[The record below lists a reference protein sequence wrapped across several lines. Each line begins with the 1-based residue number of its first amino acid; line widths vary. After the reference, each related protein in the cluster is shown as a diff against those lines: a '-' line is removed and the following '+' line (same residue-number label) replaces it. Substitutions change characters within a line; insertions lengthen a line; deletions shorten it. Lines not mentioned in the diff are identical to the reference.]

1 MFISFSDS
9 FIPYSA
15 WYKLCP
21 WMSLFKLL
29 AQKRCEPRV
38 MQKQASTTSPVL
50 FCCHTNIEFLLK
62 EGDVQLFH
70 CHDSC
75 GISSVCSCR
84 TPSPIASGCRKKPSA
99 NPTKVFALRSIRYV
113 FWLHQTRCDGKKKNG
128 RCDSLQLLCSCCLF
142 VGPYSTRSKLE
153 LKIATSTFE
162 WEATTFCSYEIEQ
175 KAKQPKQ
182 AVHSHG
188 HWLIDPFFCRSIGAS
203 SARGA
208 TVSPPP
214 QPILFVLQSRMKN
227 NCITSRNCPIR
238 MWPSGVCFKR
248 LFRSMFRAP
257 LSRKTKTRNLDE
269 SLSPK
274 SKIPAILKVG
284 TSATKNYPPWN

>member
-84 TPSPIASGCRKKPSA
+84 TPSPIASGCRKNHLSIQPRCSCWG
-99 NPTKVFALRSIRYV
+99 PHDMCFGFTKHDARCKKR
-113 FWLHQTRCDGKKKNG
+113 TAECDG
-128 RCDSLQLLCSCCLF
+128 LQLLCSCCLF

-153 LKIATSTFE
+153 LKIATSTFA
-162 WEATTFCSYEIEQ
+162 WEATTFCRYEIEP

-182 AVHSHG
+182 SR
-188 HWLIDPFFCRSIGAS
+188 PFTRSLTHRPLFLSLYWSFFSTRSNRFAPS
-203 SARGA
+203 STHTLCPAK
-208 TVSPPP
+208 
-214 QPILFVLQSRMKN
+214 QNEKH
-227 NCITSRNCPIR
+227 CITSRNCPIR
-238 MWPSGVCFKR
+238 MWDSGVCFKR

-257 LSRKTKTRNLDE
+257 LSRKTKTRNLFQG
-269 SLSPK
+269 SVLTNPFRQSRRSQPY
-274 SKIPAILKVG
+274 
-284 TSATKNYPPWN
+284 T

>member
-113 FWLHQTRCDGKKKNG
+113 FWLHQTRCDGKKRTADAIVYSYFAAVASLLDPTLLALSLNWKLPHQPLNE
-128 RCDSLQLLCSCCLF
+128 RPPLFAATKLNKRQNNQNKPSIHTVIDSLTPFFVALLELLQHAEQPF
-142 VGPYSTRSKLE
+142 RPLLNPYSLSCKAEWKT
-153 LKIATSTFE
+153 IA
-162 WEATTFCSYEIEQ
+162 
-175 KAKQPKQ
+175 
-182 AVHSHG
+182 
-188 HWLIDPFFCRSIGAS
+188 
-203 SARGA
+203 
-208 TVSPPP
+208 
-214 QPILFVLQSRMKN
+214 
-227 NCITSRNCPIR
+227 
-238 MWPSGVCFKR
+238 
-248 LFRSMFRAP
+248 
-257 LSRKTKTRNLDE
+257 
-269 SLSPK
+269 
-274 SKIPAILKVG
+274 
-284 TSATKNYPPWN
+284 